1 LRPIAAPSIF
11 RFFSTQMN
19 EQEKIVISA
28 SRRTDIPAFYMEWFM
43 AQVRQGFFEVVNPYN
58 QRAFRVPGTPEVVH
72 TIVFWSKD
80 FGPFIHGRY
89 AKTLEKMGYH
99 LFFNFTIN
107 SEDPLLE
114 PNVPPLADRLEQLQ
128 SLCERFVP
136 ESVQWRFDPLCFYQV
151 DGGPIRDNLG
161 QFERVADVATTLG
174 VKRCVTSFMDDYP
187 KIRKRTSRLAGFS
200 FFDPPLAGKLETLTG
215 MERCLTERGIALSTC
230 CEKEIIEA
238 LPPSSGITQ
247 GSCIPNELLMTL
259 FGGKISMERDK
270 GQRVAKGCGCK
281 ISKDIGSYALH
292 PCYHNCL
299 FCYANP
305 TAA

>member
-1 LRPIAAPSIF
+1 VTNHGITGLHRD
-11 RFFSTQMN
+11 
-19 EQEKIVISA
+19 EEEKIVISA

-43 AQVRQGFFEVVNPYN
+43 GQVRQGFFEVVNPYN
-58 QRAFRVPGTPEVVH
+58 QRLSKVLATPDLIH

-80 FGPFIHGRY
+80 FGPFIEGHY
-89 AKTLEKMGYH
+89 AERLEKMGYH

-114 PNVPPLADRLEQLQ
+114 PNVPALADRLEQLQ
-128 SLCERFVP
+128 SLCERSLP
-136 ESVQWRFDPLCFYQV
+136 ESVQWRFDPMCFYRV

-161 QFERVADVATTLG
+161 QFERVADVVGTLG

-200 FFDPPLAGKLETLTG
+200 FFDPPLAERLETLIG
-215 MERCLTERGIALSTC
+215 MERCLAERGIALCTC

-238 LPPSSGITQ
+238 LPPSSGTTQ
-247 GSCIPNELLMTL
+247 GSCIPNDLLMRL

-270 GQRVAKGCGCK
+270 GQRVAKGCGCR
-281 ISKDIGSYALH
+281 ISRDIGSYALH

-305 TAA
+305 AVA